1 MYTFVKF
8 DDLINENNE
17 IEAPEDLKNLLY
29 ALIDNNYTDR
39 LFDTWWETGDDED
52 DEEEFFREKGIE
64 VKTMKEIVDEN
75 PNAHFGFTYG
85 YPQRFDVTNASG
97 YIESMGVTYEDYGVT
112 AEELGLDD

>member
-8 DDLINENNE
+8 DDLINGNNE
-17 IEAPEDLKNLLY
+17 IEAPDDLKNLLY

-39 LFDTWWETGDDED
+39 LFDTWWETGD

-97 YIESMGVTYEDYGVT
+97 YIENMDVAYEDYGVT
-112 AEELGLDD
+112 AEDLGLDD

>member
-8 DDLINENNE
+8 DDLINDNNE
-17 IEAPEDLKNLLY
+17 IEAPESLKNLLY

-112 AEELGLDD
+112 AEDLGLDD

>member
-8 DDLINENNE
+8 DNLINENNE
-17 IEAPEDLKNLLY
+17 IEAPESLKNLLY
-29 ALIDNNYTDR
+29 ALIDSNYTDH
-39 LFDTWWETGDDED
+39 LFDTWWETGDDG
-52 DEEEFFREKGIE
+52 EEFFKERGIE

-97 YIESMGVTYEDYGVT
+97 YIESMDVAYEDYGVT
-112 AEELGLDD
+112 AEDLGLDS

>member
-17 IEAPEDLKNLLY
+17 IEAPESLKNLLY
-29 ALIDNNYTDR
+29 ALVDNNYTDR
-39 LFDTWWETGDDED
+39 LFDTWWETGD

-64 VKTMKEIVDEN
+64 VKTMKEIIDEN

-85 YPQRFDVTNASG
+85 YPQRFDITNASG

>member
-17 IEAPEDLKNLLY
+17 IEAPDSLKNLLY
-29 ALIDNNYTDR
+29 ALVDNNYTDR
-39 LFDTWWETGDDED
+39 LFDTWWETGD

-64 VKTMKEIVDEN
+64 VKTMKEIIDEN

-85 YPQRFDVTNASG
+85 YPQRFDITNASG

-112 AEELGLDD
+112 AEDLGLDD

>member
-29 ALIDNNYTDR
+29 TLIDNNYTDR
-39 LFDTWWETGDDED
+39 LFDTWWETGDDE
-52 DEEEFFREKGIE
+52 EEFFKEKGIE

-97 YIESMGVTYEDYGVT
+97 YIESMGATYEDYGVT

>member
-17 IEAPEDLKNLLY
+17 IEAPESLKNLLY
-29 ALIDNNYTDR
+29 ALVDNNYTDR
-39 LFDTWWETGDDED
+39 LFDTWWETGD

-64 VKTMKEIVDEN
+64 VKTMKEIIDEN

-85 YPQRFDVTNASG
+85 YPQRFDITNASG

-112 AEELGLDD
+112 AEDLGLDD

>member
-8 DDLINENNE
+8 DDLINDNNE
-17 IEAPEDLKNLLY
+17 IEAPESLKNLLY

-39 LFDTWWETGDDED
+39 LFDTWWETGDDE
-52 DEEEFFREKGIE
+52 EEFFREKGVE

>member
-8 DDLINENNE
+8 DSLINENNE

-29 ALIDNNYTDR
+29 ALIDSNYTDH
-39 LFDTWWETGDDED
+39 LFDTWWETGDDG
-52 DEEEFFREKGIE
+52 EEFFKERGIE

-97 YIESMGVTYEDYGVT
+97 YIESMDVAYEGYGVT
-112 AEELGLDD
+112 AEDLGLDS

>member
-8 DDLINENNE
+8 DDLINESNE
-17 IEAPEDLKNLLY
+17 IEAPEALKSLLY

-39 LFDTWWETGDDED
+39 LFDTWWETGDDE
-52 DEEEFFREKGIE
+52 EEFFREKGIK
-64 VKTMKEIVDEN
+64 VKTMKEIIDEN

-85 YPQRFDVTNASG
+85 YPQRFDVTNASS
-97 YIESMGVTYEDYGVT
+97 YIENMGVAYEDYGVT

>member
-8 DDLINENNE
+8 DNLINENNE

-39 LFDTWWETGDDED
+39 LFDTWWETGDDG
-52 DEEEFFREKGIE
+52 EEFFKERGIE

>member
-17 IEAPEDLKNLLY
+17 IEAPESLKNLLY

-39 LFDTWWETGDDED
+39 LFDTWWETGDDE
-52 DEEEFFREKGIE
+52 EEFFREKGIE
-64 VKTMKEIVDEN
+64 VKTMKEIIDEN

-85 YPQRFDVTNASG
+85 YPQRFDITNASG

>member
-8 DDLINENNE
+8 DDLINDNNE
-17 IEAPEDLKNLLY
+17 IEAPESLKNLLY
-29 ALIDNNYTDR
+29 ALIDNNYTDH
-39 LFDTWWETGDDED
+39 LFDTWWETGD

-112 AEELGLDD
+112 AEELGFDD

>member
-8 DDLINENNE
+8 DSLINENNE

-39 LFDTWWETGDDED
+39 LFDTWWETGD

>member
-29 ALIDNNYTDR
+29 TLIDNNYTDR
-39 LFDTWWETGDDED
+39 LFDTWWETGDDE
-52 DEEEFFREKGIE
+52 EEFFKEKGIE

>member
-8 DDLINENNE
+8 DNLINENNE
-17 IEAPEDLKNLLY
+17 IEAPESLKNLLY
-29 ALIDNNYTDR
+29 ALIDSNYTDH
-39 LFDTWWETGDDED
+39 LFDTWWETGDDG
-52 DEEEFFREKGIE
+52 EEFFKERGIE
-64 VKTMKEIVDEN
+64 VKTMKEIVDKN

-112 AEELGLDD
+112 AEDLGLDD

>member
-17 IEAPEDLKNLLY
+17 IEAPEDLKSLLY
-29 ALIDNNYTDR
+29 ELIDSNYTDR
-39 LFDTWWETGDDED
+39 LFDTWWETGD

>member
-17 IEAPEDLKNLLY
+17 IEAPESLKNLLY
-29 ALIDNNYTDR
+29 ALVDNNYTDR

-64 VKTMKEIVDEN
+64 VKTMKEIIDEN

-85 YPQRFDVTNASG
+85 YPQRFDITNASG

>member
-8 DDLINENNE
+8 DDLINDNNE
-17 IEAPEDLKNLLY
+17 IEAPESLKNLLY

>member
-8 DDLINENNE
+8 DSLINGNNE

-29 ALIDNNYTDR
+29 ALIDSNYTDR
-39 LFDTWWETGDDED
+39 LFDTWWETGDDG
-52 DEEEFFREKGIE
+52 EEFFKERGIE
-64 VKTMKEIVDEN
+64 VKTMKEIVDKN

-97 YIESMGVTYEDYGVT
+97 YIENMDVAYEDYGVT
-112 AEELGLDD
+112 AEDLGLDD

>member
-17 IEAPEDLKNLLY
+17 IEAPEDLKSLLY

-39 LFDTWWETGDDED
+39 LFDTWWETGDDE
-52 DEEEFFREKGIE
+52 EEFFREKGIE
-64 VKTMKEIVDEN
+64 AKTMKEIVDEN

-85 YPQRFDVTNASG
+85 YPQRFDITNASG
-97 YIESMGVTYEDYGVT
+97 YIENMGVTYEDYGVT

>member
-8 DDLINENNE
+8 DSLINGNNE

-29 ALIDNNYTDR
+29 ALIDSNYTDH
-39 LFDTWWETGDDED
+39 LFDTWWETGDDG
-52 DEEEFFREKGIE
+52 EEFFKERGIE
-64 VKTMKEIVDEN
+64 VKTMKEIVDKN

-97 YIESMGVTYEDYGVT
+97 YIENMDVAYEDYGVT
-112 AEELGLDD
+112 AEDLGLDD

>member
-17 IEAPEDLKNLLY
+17 IEAPESLKNLLY
-29 ALIDNNYTDR
+29 ALIDSNYTDH
-39 LFDTWWETGDDED
+39 LFDTWWETGDDG
-52 DEEEFFREKGIE
+52 EEFFKERGIE
-64 VKTMKEIVDEN
+64 VKTMKEIVDKN

-85 YPQRFDVTNASG
+85 YPQRFDITNASG

-112 AEELGLDD
+112 AEDLGLDD

>member
-17 IEAPEDLKNLLY
+17 IEAPESLKNLLY
-29 ALIDNNYTDR
+29 ALVDNNYTDR
-39 LFDTWWETGDDED
+39 LFDTWWETRD

-64 VKTMKEIVDEN
+64 VKTMKEIIDEN

-85 YPQRFDVTNASG
+85 YPQRFDITNASG

-112 AEELGLDD
+112 AEDLGLDD

>member
-17 IEAPEDLKNLLY
+17 IEAPEDLKSLLY
-29 ALIDNNYTDR
+29 ELIDSNYTDR
-39 LFDTWWETGDDED
+39 LFDTWWETGD

-64 VKTMKEIVDEN
+64 VKTMKEIIDEN

-97 YIESMGVTYEDYGVT
+97 YIENMDVAYEDYGVT

>member
-8 DDLINENNE
+8 DDLINDNNE
-17 IEAPEDLKNLLY
+17 IEAPESLKNLLY

-52 DEEEFFREKGIE
+52 DEEFFREKGIE

-112 AEELGLDD
+112 AEDLGLDD

>member
-17 IEAPEDLKNLLY
+17 IEAPESLKNLLY
-29 ALIDNNYTDR
+29 ALVDNNYTDR
-39 LFDTWWETGDDED
+39 LFDTWWETGDDG
-52 DEEEFFREKGIE
+52 EEFFREKGIE
-64 VKTMKEIVDEN
+64 AKTMKEIVDEN

-85 YPQRFDVTNASG
+85 YPQRFDITNASG
-97 YIESMGVTYEDYGVT
+97 YIESMSVTYEDYGVT